1 MLSGARLAGLVAAI
15 IALAFGASLLWEH
28 RPAAPSAEMAVAA
41 KVDTIT
47 QILAAK
53 AETVYVE
60 ARASAAASRASVR
73 TLRDTLRIT
82 DTLEVKA
89 FVARVDTALVKDSVA
104 LAKADTAISAE
115 KAVTAAVRT
124 ELAIALRPHP
134 AKRLGLVITGLYDP
148 VNHVPLASAALGLR
162 IIGNVS
168 LVGVAFQ
175 RVEIGQSPKVFFGM
189 SVRM

>member
-1 MLSGARLAGLVAAI
+1 MTGARLAGIVAAI
-15 IALAFGASLLWEH
+15 IVLAFAASLLWEH
-28 RPAAPSAEMAVAA
+28 RPPAPSAAMAVAA

-47 QILAAK
+47 QLIAAK
-53 AETVYVE
+53 AETVYV
-60 ARASAAASRASVR
+60 AAAASAQGSRASVR

-104 LAKADTAISAE
+104 LARADTVIAAE

-134 AKRLGLVITGLYDP
+134 APRMGVTLTGLYDP
-148 VNHVPLASAALGLR
+148 TTSTPLASAAVGFR
-162 IIGNVS
+162 VISKVS
-168 LVGVAFQ
+168 LVAVAFQ
-175 RVEIGQSPKVFFGM
+175 RVELGQSPHVYFGV